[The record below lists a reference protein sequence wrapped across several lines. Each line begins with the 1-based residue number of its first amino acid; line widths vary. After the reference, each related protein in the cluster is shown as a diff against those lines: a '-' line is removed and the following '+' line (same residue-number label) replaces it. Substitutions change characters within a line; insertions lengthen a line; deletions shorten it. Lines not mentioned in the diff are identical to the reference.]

1 MRIKEG
7 PMPRFAEHADL
18 RKVGIIRLDE
28 IGAYVVIANK
38 KLYELGRAGRF
49 AVANAREHWV
59 DSVHLSRD
67 EALSFTQKLT
77 AH

>member
-1 MRIKEG
+1 MT
-7 PMPRFAEHADL
+7 RFAEHADL

-59 DSVHLSRD
+59 DSVYITRD
-67 EALSFTQKLT
+67 EALSMTEKLSSM
-77 AH
+77 